1 LLEKKQKIRHNEHK
15 EDNMNHLEKYLDY
28 LKYERHYSSYTILNY
43 QHDLLE
49 YFDYL
54 TKEHL
59 NYLEVE
65 YSDTRFYLTYLKE
78 EKKIK
83 NTSLNRKISS
93 IRGFYKYLVN
103 QEVLS
108 SNVFSLLKSPKKE
121 KKLPKFFEYNELEE
135 LFQKKEDKTPTGQRD
150 ILILELLYATGIR
163 VSELVSIKI
172 EDINIE
178 KQTIVIL
185 GKGKKERM
193 VYFGECAKEALMT
206 YLDDG
211 YKVLNKKK
219 QPYLLINHLG
229 KPLTERGVRYI
240 LDRFIKKTSL
250 TKNISPHMLRHS
262 FATHLLNEGCDLLT
276 VQELLGHASIATT
289 QIYTHITNDRL
300 KEVYYNNFPRA
311 KK

>member
-1 LLEKKQKIRHNEHK
+1 MLEKKQKIRHNEHK
-15 EDNMNHLEKYLDY
+15 EDNMNHLKKYLDY

>member
-1 LLEKKQKIRHNEHK
+1 
-15 EDNMNHLEKYLDY
+15 MNHLEKYLDY

-193 VYFGECAKEALMT
+193 VYFGECAKEALIT

-219 QPYLLINHLG
+219 HPYLLINHLG